1 MRFVLNIFLKGLV
14 FTLPLVITFGLIYWL
29 FFKAESLLKVPLQ
42 WVLPEGAYLPGMG
55 VASAVVLVFLAG
67 ILAQAYV
74 TKHVLRWFGEL
85 VGHTPLIKTVY
96 NTVRDF
102 MELVA
107 GDKDRSMQGV
117 VVVTLDNDLRLMG
130 FVTNDNLTIAQ
141 HQGLVAV
148 YLPMSYQVG
157 GYTLLVPPERCEY
170 LDIPV
175 KTAMQQV
182 LTAHISKYSA
192 AYAK

>member
-1 MRFVLNIFLKGLV
+1 MRVVINIFLKGLV

-29 FFKAESLLKVPLQ
+29 FFKAENLLKLPLQ
-42 WVLPEGAYLPGMG
+42 WVLPSGAYIPGMG
-55 VASAVVLVFLAG
+55 VASAVVLIFLMG
-67 ILAQAYV
+67 ILVQSYI
-74 TKHVLRWFGEL
+74 TKHLLRLFGEL
-85 VGHTPLIKTVY
+85 VSHTPLVKTLY

-107 GDKDRSMQGV
+107 GDKERSMQGV
-117 VVVTLDNDLRLMG
+117 VLITLDNDIRLMG
-130 FVTNDNLTIAQ
+130 FVTNDDLTLAS
-141 HQGLVAV
+141 HNGLIAV

-157 GYTLLVPPERCEY
+157 GYTLLVPPERCEH

-175 KTAMQQV
+175 KVAMQQV

-192 AYAK
+192 SPQ